1 MFREVLR
8 EVVESTEGGVAG
20 LLMGYD
26 GIPVEQYVKDDAALN
41 VESIGMEYSVIL
53 TQIRKA
59 AQMLDAGNAREVAIQ
74 AERMTTVIRLLNDDY
89 FVAMSIAPSG
99 NFGKA
104 RYLLRTNAPKFLES
118 LG

>member
-8 EVVESTEGGVAG
+8 EVVESTDGGVAG

-26 GIPVEQYVKDDAALN
+26 GIPVEQYVKDDVELN

-59 AQMLDAGNAREVAIQ
+59 AQMLDAGSAREVAIN
-74 AERMTTVIRLLNDDY
+74 AERMITVIRLLNDDY
-89 FVAMSIAPSG
+89 FVAVTLSPTG
-99 NFGKA
+99 NSGKA
-104 RYLLRTNAPKFLES
+104 RFLLRTHASKFLDS

>member
-1 MFREVLR
+1 MFRDVLR

-26 GIPVEQYVKDDAALN
+26 GIPVEQYVKDDAAVN

-59 AQMLDAGNAREVAIQ
+59 AEMLDAGSAREVSIQ
-74 AERMTTVIRLLNDDY
+74 AERMTTVIRLLNNDY
-89 FVAMSIAPSG
+89 FVAVTLGPNG
-99 NFGKA
+99 NHGKA
-104 RYLLRTNAPKFLES
+104 RYLLRTH
-118 LG
+118 

>member
-26 GIPVEQYVKDDAALN
+26 GIPVEQYVKDDVELN

-59 AQMLDAGNAREVAIQ
+59 AQMLDAGNAREVSIQ

-89 FVAMSIAPSG
+89 FVAVTLGPTG
-99 NFGKA
+99 NHGKA
-104 RYLLRTNAPKFLES
+104 RYLLRTHAAKFLES